1 MLMIMFYYNYNER
14 KPSRFSA
21 EAVPASIPFLKI
33 YQEHFGVLFLYV
45 KYGAIVLKIK
55 TLPEGVPL
63 AIIEGSILSTRV
75 LLFSTPQF

>member
-1 MLMIMFYYNYNER
+1 VLVIYFYNER

-21 EAVPASIPFLKI
+21 EAVPASILFLKI
-33 YQEHFGVLFLYV
+33 YQEHFGVLFLCV

-63 AIIEGSILSTRV
+63 A
-75 LLFSTPQF
+75 